1 MRARLIA
8 EFLGVKAGQLGGGRA
23 KLRGA
28 IDVVTLQTM
37 ARRDDIANLTASIHP
52 PFMGYVDGRARAG
65 VLSTSS

>member
-1 MRARLIA
+1 LAA
-8 EFLGVKAGQLGGGRA
+8 AGP

-28 IDVVTLQTM
+28 IDVVTMQTM